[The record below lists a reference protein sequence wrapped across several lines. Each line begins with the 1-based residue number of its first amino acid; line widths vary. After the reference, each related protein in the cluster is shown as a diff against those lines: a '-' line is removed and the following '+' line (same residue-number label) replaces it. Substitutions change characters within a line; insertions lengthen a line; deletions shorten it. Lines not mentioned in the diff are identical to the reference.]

1 MMEYLNYNFIQNA
14 ILAAVLVS
22 IACGIIGAL
31 VLTNRLV
38 AMVGGISHAA
48 YGGLGIS
55 LYFGV
60 STMLSTLT
68 FVIACAVLIAYLSR
82 NYKNQDAVIGV
93 VWAFGMSVGILLS
106 DLSPNSNSIVFS
118 YLFGAILAVELSDI
132 YIMLSADI
140 AFIIMAF
147 VFYRQLIGVSVDSE
161 FCKANG
167 VNANL
172 IYYMLIIAAA
182 ICIVISLR
190 VVGMV
195 LILALLC
202 IPSYISSMF
211 CTKLSSMMIISV
223 LLSLFFCLG
232 GLILSIAYELSSG
245 ACIILLAC
253 FCFMIAYV
261 LSFIVKK
268 RI

>member
-1 MMEYLNYNFIQNA
+1 MMEYLNYSFIQNA
-14 ILAAVLVS
+14 IISAILVS

-38 AMVGGISHAA
+38 AMVGGITHAA

-55 LYFGV
+55 LYFGI
-60 STMLSTLT
+60 STMLSTLA
-68 FVIACAVLIAYLSR
+68 FVIACAILIAYLSK

-106 DLSPNSNSIVFS
+106 DLSPNSNSVVFS
-118 YLFGAILAVELSDI
+118 YLFGAILAVERFDI
-132 YIMLSADI
+132 LIMIIADI
-140 AFIIMAF
+140 AFILMAF

-172 IYYMLIIAAA
+172 IYYMLIIASA

-211 CTKLSSMMIISV
+211 CTRLSSMMVVSV
-223 LLSLFFCLG
+223 ILSLMFCLG
-232 GLILSIAYELSSG
+232 GLVLSIAYELSSG

-253 FCFMIAYV
+253 FCFFLAY
-261 LSFIVKK
+261 LFKIFKK
-268 RI
+268 I

>member
-1 MMEYLNYNFIQNA
+1 MEYLSFNFIQNA
-14 ILAAVLVS
+14 IIAAVLVS
-22 IACGIIGAL
+22 IACGIVGSL

-60 STMLSTLT
+60 STMLSSLA
-68 FVIACAVLIAYLSR
+68 FVLVCACLIAYLSK

-93 VWAFGMSVGILLS
+93 VWAFGMSVGIMLS
-106 DLSPNSNSIVFS
+106 DLSPNSNTVVFS
-118 YLFGAILAVELSDI
+118 YLFGAILAVS
-132 YIMLSADI
+132 SADLFSMLIANI
-140 AFIIMAF
+140 AFIIMF
-147 VFYRQLIGVSVDSE
+147 LVFYRQLVGVSVDSE
-161 FCKANG
+161 FCKVRG
-167 VNANL
+167 VNAEM
-172 IYYMLIIAAA
+172 IYYMLIIAAS

-211 CTKLSSMMIISV
+211 CKSLISMSICSV
-223 LLSLFFCLG
+223 ILSLIFCLG
-232 GLILSIAYELSSG
+232 GLILSIIYNLSSG
-245 ACIILLAC
+245 AAIILLAC
-253 FCFMIAYV
+253 CGFCLAYM
-261 LSFIVKK
+261 LKLIRK
-268 RI
+268 

>member
-1 MMEYLNYNFIQNA
+1 MEYLNYSFIQNA
-14 ILAAVLVS
+14 IISAILVS

-38 AMVGGISHAA
+38 AMVGGITHAA

-55 LYFGV
+55 LYFGI
-60 STMLSTLT
+60 STMLSTLA
-68 FVIACAVLIAYLSR
+68 FVIACAILIAYLSK

-106 DLSPNSNSIVFS
+106 DLSPNSNSVVFS
-118 YLFGAILAVELSDI
+118 YLFGAILAVERFDI
-132 YIMLSADI
+132 LIMIIADI
-140 AFIIMAF
+140 AFILMAF

-172 IYYMLIIAAA
+172 IYYMLIIASS

-211 CTKLSSMMIISV
+211 CTRLSSMMVVSV
-223 LLSLFFCLG
+223 ILSLMFCLG
-232 GLILSIAYELSSG
+232 GLVLSIAYELSSG

-253 FCFMIAYV
+253 FCFFLAY
-261 LSFIVKK
+261 LFKIFKK
-268 RI
+268 I

>member
-1 MMEYLNYNFIQNA
+1 MEYLNYSFIQNA
-14 ILAAVLVS
+14 IISAILVS

-38 AMVGGISHAA
+38 SMVGGITHAA

-55 LYFGV
+55 LYFGI
-60 STMLSTLT
+60 STMLSTLA
-68 FVIACAVLIAYLSR
+68 FVIACAILIAYLSK

-106 DLSPNSNSIVFS
+106 DLSPNSNSVVFS
-118 YLFGAILAVELSDI
+118 YLFGAILAVERFDI
-132 YIMLSADI
+132 LIMIIADI
-140 AFIIMAF
+140 AFILMAF

-172 IYYMLIIAAA
+172 IYYMLIIASA

-211 CTKLSSMMIISV
+211 CTRLSSMMVVSV
-223 LLSLFFCLG
+223 ILSLMFCLG
-232 GLILSIAYELSSG
+232 GLVLSIAYELSSG

-253 FCFMIAYV
+253 FCFFLAY
-261 LSFIVKK
+261 LFKIFKK
-268 RI
+268 I

>member
-1 MMEYLNYNFIQNA
+1 MEYLNYSFIQNA
-14 ILAAVLVS
+14 IISAILVS

-38 AMVGGISHAA
+38 AMVGGITHAA

-55 LYFGV
+55 LYFGI
-60 STMLSTLT
+60 STMLSTLA
-68 FVIACAVLIAYLSR
+68 FVIACAILIAYLSK

-106 DLSPNSNSIVFS
+106 DLSPNSNSVVFS
-118 YLFGAILAVELSDI
+118 YLFGAILAVERFDI
-132 YIMLSADI
+132 FIMIIADI
-140 AFIIMAF
+140 AFILMAF

-172 IYYMLIIAAA
+172 IYYMLIIASA

-211 CTKLSSMMIISV
+211 CTRLSSMMVVSV
-223 LLSLFFCLG
+223 ILSLMFCLG
-232 GLILSIAYELSSG
+232 GLVLSIAYELSSG

-253 FCFMIAYV
+253 FCFFIAYLFKV
-261 LSFIVKK
+261 LK
-268 RI
+268 RIH

>member
-1 MMEYLNYNFIQNA
+1 MEYLNYSFIQNA
-14 ILAAVLVS
+14 IISAILVS

-38 AMVGGISHAA
+38 AMVGGITHAA

-55 LYFGV
+55 LYFGI
-60 STMLSTLT
+60 STMLSTLA
-68 FVIACAVLIAYLSR
+68 FVIACAILIAYLSK

-106 DLSPNSNSIVFS
+106 DLSPNSNSVVFS
-118 YLFGAILAVELSDI
+118 YLFGAILAVERFDI
-132 YIMLSADI
+132 LIMIIADI
-140 AFIIMAF
+140 AFILMAF

-172 IYYMLIIAAA
+172 IYYMLIIASA

-211 CTKLSSMMIISV
+211 CTRLSSMMVVSV
-223 LLSLFFCLG
+223 ILSLMFCLG
-232 GLILSIAYELSSG
+232 GLMLSIAYELSSG

-253 FCFMIAYV
+253 FCFFLAY
-261 LSFIVKK
+261 LFKIFKK
-268 RI
+268 I

>member
-1 MMEYLNYNFIQNA
+1 MEYLNYSFIQNA
-14 ILAAVLVS
+14 IISATLVS

-38 AMVGGISHAA
+38 AMVGGITHAA

-55 LYFGV
+55 LYFGI
-60 STMLSTLT
+60 STMLSTLA
-68 FVIACAVLIAYLSR
+68 FVIACAILIAYLSK

-106 DLSPNSNSIVFS
+106 DLSPNSNSVVFS
-118 YLFGAILAVELSDI
+118 YLFGAILAVERFDI
-132 YIMLSADI
+132 LIMIIADI
-140 AFIIMAF
+140 AFILMAF

-172 IYYMLIIAAA
+172 IYYMLIIASA

-211 CTKLSSMMIISV
+211 CTRLSSMMVVSV
-223 LLSLFFCLG
+223 ILSLMFCLG
-232 GLILSIAYELSSG
+232 GLVLSIAYELSSG

-253 FCFMIAYV
+253 FCFFLAY
-261 LSFIVKK
+261 LFKIFKK
-268 RI
+268 I

>member
-1 MMEYLNYNFIQNA
+1 MEYLNYSFIQNA
-14 ILAAVLVS
+14 IISAILVS
-22 IACGIIGAL
+22 IACGIIGTL

-38 AMVGGISHAA
+38 AMVGGITHAA

-55 LYFGV
+55 LYFGI
-60 STMLSTLT
+60 STMLSTLA
-68 FVIACAVLIAYLSR
+68 FVIACAILIAYLSK

-106 DLSPNSNSIVFS
+106 DLSPNSNSVVFS
-118 YLFGAILAVELSDI
+118 YLFGAILAVERFDI
-132 YIMLSADI
+132 LIMIIADI
-140 AFIIMAF
+140 AFILMAF

-172 IYYMLIIAAA
+172 IYYMLIIASA

-211 CTKLSSMMIISV
+211 CTRLSSMMVVSV
-223 LLSLFFCLG
+223 ILSLMFCLG
-232 GLILSIAYELSSG
+232 GLVLSIAYELSSG

-253 FCFMIAYV
+253 FCFFLAY
-261 LSFIVKK
+261 LFKIFKK
-268 RI
+268 I

>member
-1 MMEYLNYNFIQNA
+1 MEYLNYSFIQNA
-14 ILAAVLVS
+14 IISAILVS

-38 AMVGGISHAA
+38 AMVGGITHAA

-55 LYFGV
+55 LYFGI
-60 STMLSTLT
+60 STMLSTLA
-68 FVIACAVLIAYLSR
+68 FVIACAILIAYLSK

-106 DLSPNSNSIVFS
+106 DLSPNSNSVVFS
-118 YLFGAILAVELSDI
+118 YLFGAILAVERFDI
-132 YIMLSADI
+132 LIMIIADI
-140 AFIIMAF
+140 AFILMAF

-172 IYYMLIIAAA
+172 IYYMLIIASA

-211 CTKLSSMMIISV
+211 CTRLSSMMVVSV
-223 LLSLFFCLG
+223 ILSLMFCLG
-232 GLILSIAYELSSG
+232 GLVLSIAYELSSG

-253 FCFMIAYV
+253 FCFFLAY
-261 LSFIVKK
+261 LFKIFKK
-268 RI
+268 I